1 MASQSTEHAYAFEE
15 QTKRL
20 LKITDE
26 MRFYLPKDKNKIIK
40 LQQFIWNDKL
50 VLGVD
55 VMDDEH
61 KMGMGRANEFSQ
73 GLRKSARMFSK
84 KNVLMVCSNQL
95 RDSPTGKTTPGGNA
109 IPFYSSVRMEVMP
122 HFPISKIKREKTIR
136 GVKQTKIIGIHSDV
150 TITKNSLDDPFRKVP
165 IYIIFGYGIDDV
177 RGNLTWLKENKGL
190 KKYTFGDQEFSG
202 IEPAIA
208 FIEENGLEKKLKK
221 EVIDLWNEL
230 EDAFK
235 TQRKPK
241 QR

>member
-1 MASQSTEHAYAFEE
+1 
-15 QTKRL
+15 
-20 LKITDE
+20 
-26 MRFYLPKDKNKIIK
+26 MR
-40 LQQFIWNDKL
+40 
-50 VLGVD
+50 
-55 VMDDEH
+55 
-61 KMGMGRANEFSQ
+61 RAKEFSQ
-73 GLRKSARMFSK
+73 ELRKSARMFSK

-235 TQRKPK
+235 TKRKPK